1 MTPAFADG
9 QAEVLAEAIQEAV
22 ESYIPISPIRL
33 VAVSSKQ
40 LFSSIELK
48 IYALSTVLSASS
60 SSSAASL
67 SSFTNL
73 VRMSSESSLVCG
85 M

>member
-67 SSFTNL
+67 SSFTNF